1 MGFNSRWG
9 SIVSIFVFDWGSINI
24 FMGWGCNQEWGSNRA
39 DTVHEVEL
47 HWHLRG
53 ILRYIELSSFSVLK
67 IRPPKCP
74 LLRGFNVLSSQP
86 ALYNTVPNAVSA
98 SRIRGSLCTGG

>member
-39 DTVHEVEL
+39 DTVAYL
-47 HWHLRG
+47 HVVTSLISMVVH
-53 ILRYIELSSFSVLK
+53 
-67 IRPPKCP
+67 IRPNEE
-74 LLRGFNVLSSQP
+74 L
-86 ALYNTVPNAVSA
+86 
-98 SRIRGSLCTGG
+98 